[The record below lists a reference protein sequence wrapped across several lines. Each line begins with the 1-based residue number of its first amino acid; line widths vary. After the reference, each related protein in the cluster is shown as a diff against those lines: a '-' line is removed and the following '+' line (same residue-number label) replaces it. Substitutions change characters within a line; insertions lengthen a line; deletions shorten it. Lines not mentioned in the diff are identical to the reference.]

1 MNSKFKQI
9 GSFRTFKFLIPVAMA
24 VAGFVAPQP
33 AQAQTGLTP
42 GLWLRADT
50 GVETSGGK
58 VTTWKDQSGNSRNAT
73 QATGADS
80 PTQVTSALNGQSVI
94 RFDGNDGLTLGNIS
108 AAFPSAA
115 SLFIVATINDGSYNL
130 FTTVTGADAHGGGD
144 TWWRLPIGGTT
155 AAYMAVF
162 RNGRT
167 YEVLAG
173 KVPSSGSHL
182 FAVESS
188 SSKWEM
194 LIDGSGGGPNNSG
207 SHRAGDEYRIGMPD
221 TSNGVDQGKWL
232 TGDIAEIIIFKTAL
246 TETERNQVGSYLS
259 KRYGLSSTYT
269 GSGEITFTSMMGGTT
284 TTTTV
289 APTGGTTTTAA
300 TGGTTTTTTVATTGG
315 TTTTTTVATTD
326 GTTTT
331 AETDG
336 STTASAAAGTGT
348 LPKNGISGGGGGC
361 FLRD

>member
-1 MNSKFKQI
+1 
-9 GSFRTFKFLIPVAMA
+9 MA

-300 TGGTTTTTTVATTGG
+300 TGGTTTTAATGGTTTTTTVATTGG

-348 LPKNGISGGGGGC
+348 LPKNGISGGGGGGC